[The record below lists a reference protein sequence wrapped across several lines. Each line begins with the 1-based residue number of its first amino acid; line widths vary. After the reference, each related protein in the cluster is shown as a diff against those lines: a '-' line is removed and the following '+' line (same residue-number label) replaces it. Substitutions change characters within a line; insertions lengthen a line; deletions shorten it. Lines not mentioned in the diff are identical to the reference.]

1 MRYIKGTDRK
11 QITLLPDCIDDLI
24 GQDNPVRVI
33 DAFIDSLDLEQA
45 GFQRATPN
53 WTGRPPYDPGDLL
66 KLYVYGYFNKI
77 RSSRKLMLEC
87 SRNIELFFLL
97 NRLTPDFR
105 TISDFRKDNAK
116 ALKGVFRAFVKLC
129 MKLEL
134 YQKEL
139 LAVDHT
145 LDRGDYGA
153 STKVILRIKRDI
165 HKLNERMCLSEHP
178 FGTVKWYH
186 GAHYL
191 LCKGK
196 EKAAAELGL
205 SFLAYNLKRA
215 INLVGTRKLI
225 EAMGV

>member
-1 MRYIKGTDRK
+1 MTKKKMR
-11 QITLLPDCIDDLI
+11 
-24 GQDNPVRVI
+24 GQHTIYGSKNACR
-33 DAFIDSLDLEQA
+33 QC
-45 GFQRATPN
+45 PN
-53 WTGRPPYDPGDLL
+53 RCT
-66 KLYVYGYFNKI
+66 
-77 RSSRKLMLEC
+77 SSRKPKEVSFGPNTKYVPVRMYGHTTHK
-87 SRNIELFFLL
+87 L
-97 NRLTPDFR
+97 NPIPTDVPLNPF
-105 TISDFRKDNAK
+105 N
-116 ALKGVFRAFVKLC
+116 
-129 MKLEL
+129 
-134 YQKEL
+134 
-139 LAVDHT
+139 HT